1 MKHITASIIVL
12 LILSNALLAQDM
24 RSNISRS
31 LFADE
36 KANRLGDVITIL
48 VVETSS
54 ASNNA
59 KTSTTRESDI
69 SLAGSGKVGTKP
81 LPDAGFNIGT
91 GNKFNG
97 EGSTTSQG
105 SVRAKITARIDSVL
119 ANGNLLINGSRII
132 SVNGEEQVIKISG
145 VVRPSDVQADNSVY
159 SFNIADATIVFEG
172 NGMIDRAQGP
182 GWITKLF
189 HWLF

>member
-1 MKHITASIIVL
+1 MKYHVTSIIVV
-12 LILSNALLAQDM
+12 IFLSGTLFAQDM
-24 RSNISRS
+24 RNNISRS

-36 KANRLGDVITIL
+36 KATRIGDVITIL
-48 VVETSS
+48 VVEASS

-59 KTSTTRESDI
+59 KTSTSRESDI
-69 SLAGSGKVGTKP
+69 SLTGSGKVGTKP
-81 LPDAGFNIGT
+81 LPDAGLNIGT

-119 ANGNLLINGSRII
+119 TNGNLLINGSRTI
-132 SVNGEEQVIKISG
+132 SVNGENQVIKISG
-145 VVRPSDVQADNSVY
+145 IVRPSDVQFDNSVY
-159 SFNIADATIVFEG
+159 SYNIADATIVFEG
-172 NGMIDRAQGP
+172 NGMIDSAQGP

>member
-1 MKHITASIIVL
+1 MKHFVTSVIVVT
-12 LILSNALLAQDM
+12 LISSALLAQDM
-24 RSNISRS
+24 RSSISRS

-36 KANRLGDVITIL
+36 KASRLGDVITIL
-48 VVETSS
+48 VVEASS

-69 SLAGSGKVGTKP
+69 SLNGSGKVGAKP
-81 LPDAGFNIGT
+81 LPDAGMNIGT

-119 ANGNLLINGSRII
+119 TNGNLFINGSRTI
-132 SVNGEEQVIKISG
+132 SVNGEDQLIKISG
-145 VVRPSDVQADNSVY
+145 IVRPTDVQFDNSVY
-159 SFNIADATIVFEG
+159 SYNIADATIVFEG

>member
-1 MKHITASIIVL
+1 MKYQITGII
-12 LILSNALLAQDM
+12 IFIFLSGALFAQDM
-24 RSNISRS
+24 RNNISRS

-36 KANRLGDVITIL
+36 KATRIGDVITIL
-48 VVETSS
+48 VVEASS

-59 KTSTTRESDI
+59 KTSTSRASDL
-69 SLAGSGKVGTKP
+69 SLVGAGKVGTAP
-81 LPDAGFNIGT
+81 LPDAGLNIST

-119 ANGNLLINGSRII
+119 ANGNLLINGSRTI
-132 SVNGEEQVIKISG
+132 SVNGEDQVIKISG
-145 VVRPSDVQADNSVY
+145 IVRPSDIQFDNSIY

-172 NGMIDRAQGP
+172 NGVIDRVQGP